1 MKTIRYF
8 RQTVRLSD
16 FRLAVRLEAYITL
29 MGRALSAGRFLGV
42 TRNDGEGREVSRDV
56 RWSDVRTE
64 GLRTRNERIRR

>member
-29 MGRALSAGRFLGV
+29 MGRELSAGRFLGF
-42 TRNDGEGREVSRDV
+42 TQNDGEGREVSR
-56 RWSDVRTE
+56 E
-64 GLRTRNERIRR
+64 F